1 LRFTH
6 RIERFA
12 PQPHLAGRR
21 AGQVAGLL
29 LAAVLAPVAA
39 RAETLVV
46 LGRPLELAPPQGFC
60 RLSPEAPAETALAE
74 ALAAAAG
81 PARHQVMAF
90 ADCDQLEAWRSGGAP
105 APARL
110 GQIAG
115 LLNDAGEPHTV
126 DVTANHLHQMRKGMP
141 RRSAS
146 EIAAVPG
153 PVATLVEGQGYFIT
167 ALNPGGGRPLSV
179 EAVTVVAAMPLAI
192 DLSLAPAAGTEA
204 MGRQIAAAA
213 GDLAEA
219 VGETLAVNDVFDE
232 IETVST
238 GTQSA
243 SMNLLPVVAG
253 FLGLFS
259 LAAFR
264 SLWLLLR
271 APRSRI

>member
-1 LRFTH
+1 MRFIH
-6 RIERFA
+6 RTERFA
-12 PQPHLAGRR
+12 PLSDLAGRR
-21 AGQVAGLL
+21 AGRAAGLL

-60 RLSPEAPAETALAE
+60 RLSTEAPAEIALAE
-74 ALAAAAG
+74 TLAAAG
-81 PARHQVMAF
+81 GLARHQVMAF
-90 ADCDQLEAWRSGGAP
+90 ADCDQLEAWRSGTAP
-105 APARL
+105 VPARL

-126 DVTANHLHQMRKGMP
+126 EAASNHLQQMRKGMP

-146 EIAAVPG
+146 EIATSPG

-167 ALNPGGGRPLSV
+167 ARNPGAGRPLSI
-179 EAVTVVAAMPLAI
+179 EAITVVAAMPLVI
-192 DLSLAPAAGTEA
+192 DLSLAPVPGAEA

-219 VGETLAVNDVFDE
+219 VGETLVVNDVFDE
-232 IETVST
+232 VETVST
-238 GTQSA
+238 GPQSA

-271 APRSRI
+271 APRSRY